1 MQHVDDLNDAG
12 RVRDVVFVGRS
23 TVDLWFVVLGQHVE
37 PMRGE
42 LPVSRADE
50 RRVLRD
56 DDDELRSDDDNHN
69 APSPR
74 LLGRLRVLVDSR
86 NE

>member
-1 MQHVDDLNDAG
+1 LQHVDDLDDADG
-12 RVRDVVFVGRS
+12 VFDPVFVGRA
-23 TVDLWFVVLGQHVE
+23 TVDVWFVVLGQHVE
-37 PMRGE
+37 PLRGE
-42 LPVSRADE
+42 LSMSCADV

-56 DDDELRSDDDNHN
+56 DDDELRSDDDDDD